1 MSPYNIKGIGLDE
14 TASTTGNLQL
24 AVTFNHLCI
33 WNLQVALF
41 CQNTSQGCCSSTSM
55 GKKLQASGTPGC
67 WPGSTAVM
75 AQRDKKKLPSMLDKD
90 FPQNLPFTLIINGL
104 CAAQVEALGSSK

>member
-14 TASTTGNLQL
+14 TASTTENLQL
-24 AVTFNHLCI
+24 AVTSNHLCI

-55 GKKLQASGTPGC
+55 GKKLQASGTGGC

-75 AQRDKKKLPSMLDKD
+75 AQRDKKSFLQCWIKTFLKTCPSL
-90 FPQNLPFTLIINGL
+90 
-104 CAAQVEALGSSK
+104 